1 MSILSKI
8 FGKPINTDQVEF
20 IRNFVGK
27 EIKREDETFDCNSI
41 TDEVLMGLPEA
52 TVITVINS
60 YFDFKRQNPN
70 LSEKEVFEKIMQER
84 FFSNKIITKIL
95 DDKLDLLQLINI
107 SLEHLDQS
115 GFMSDSQILAYI
127 EKYIQIPRVL
137 MNPMVTIHEAAVQGD
152 KDVIKVLKGHGAE
165 KSSNAIGY
173 GVAFAL
179 FLIIVLIYIFF

>member
-1 MSILSKI
+1 MGILSKI

-70 LSEKEVFEKIMQER
+70 LSEKEVFEKIMHER
-84 FFSNKIITKIL
+84 FFSNKLIAKIL

-127 EKYIQIPRVL
+127 EKYLQIPGR
-137 MNPMVTIHEAAVQGD
+137 
-152 KDVIKVLKGHGAE
+152 
-165 KSSNAIGY
+165 
-173 GVAFAL
+173 
-179 FLIIVLIYIFF
+179 

>member
-8 FGKPINTDQVEF
+8 FGKPKSTDHVVL
-20 IRNFVGK
+20 IRNLVGR
-27 EIKREDETFDCNSI
+27 EIKRENETFDCNSI

-60 YFDFKRQNPN
+60 YFDFKAQNPN
-70 LSEKEVFEKIMQER
+70 LSEKEVFEKIMHER
-84 FFSNKIITKIL
+84 FFSNKLIAKIL

-127 EKYIQIPRVL
+127 EKYLQIPR
-137 MNPMVTIHEAAVQGD
+137 Q
-152 KDVIKVLKGHGAE
+152 
-165 KSSNAIGY
+165 
-173 GVAFAL
+173 
-179 FLIIVLIYIFF
+179 